1 MSAHPCLHPKR
12 VLFYRNKAI
21 YCFGG
26 DGDGD
31 DIDGG
36 HEGRL
41 RPSARHVRPS
51 DAAAAR
57 PRVSFLFPSD
67 FVIEKTQTISLI
79 GKRHLI
85 SLPYFQTFK
94 IA

>member
-1 MSAHPCLHPKR
+1 MHIPASTLNE
-12 VLFYRNKAI
+12 FFFRNKTI

-41 RPSARHVRPS
+41 RPPARHVRPS

-67 FVIEKTQTISLI
+67 FVIEKTQTDNQSD
-79 GKRHLI
+79 R
-85 SLPYFQTFK
+85 
-94 IA
+94 

>member
-1 MSAHPCLHPKR
+1 MHIPASTLNE
-12 VLFYRNKAI
+12 FFFRNKAI

-26 DGDGD
+26 DGDGGDGD

-67 FVIEKTQTISLI
+67 FVIEKTQTHYQSDW
-79 GKRHLI
+79 
-85 SLPYFQTFK
+85 
-94 IA
+94 